1 MTPSNPQHEPS
12 MEEILASIRK
22 IIAEDS
28 SEPQAPPKADV
39 AAANGNE
46 DPQAETSPE
55 PQPQSP
61 TPAVEEETT
70 PAPVSEAAAAQATT
84 EAEAQVQT
92 QTPISH
98 VEEISMSNSGQA
110 SSHDGIFSDKA
121 RQAIDDA
128 FADLDR
134 VSETDKGQAQRAA
147 SLPPVD
153 GNSVEAV
160 FERAVRGSVDPV
172 LQHWMDNH
180 QQDLL
185 NAMKPLIREW
195 MDDHFPALLEGAVR
209 EEVARVIRARGGR

>member
-1 MTPSNPQHEPS
+1 

-28 SEPQAPPKADV
+28 SEPQAPKADAV
-39 AAANGNE
+39 AANGNE
-46 DPQAETSPE
+46 GPRAETSPE
-55 PQPQSP
+55 P
-61 TPAVEEETT
+61 TPSEPVAEEETAV
-70 PAPVSEAAAAQATT
+70 PVQVSEAVAPSEA
-84 EAEAQVQT
+84 AEARVEPPTQANIQT
-92 QTPISH
+92 ETLISH

-110 SSHDGIFSDKA
+110 SHDGIFSDKA

-134 VSETDKGQAQRAA
+134 VSETDKGSAPRAV

-172 LQHWMDNH
+172 LQRWMDGH

-185 NAMKPLIREW
+185 NAAKPLIREW